1 MTKFVEALWRSLFY
15 SSALLT
21 GFFTLVR
28 AFDSVCCVVLC
39 CSVLY
44 YTVLC
49 YPYATLSHACGYWC
63 AMLYYTTYATLYYTI
78 LRCSAVVPCDD
89 AVDAVEWWRALQLLQ
104 SLALRAHK
112 QWHTGLLH
120 AGVRCVRRKLTP

>member
-28 AFDSVCCVVLC
+28 AFDSVSCAVLFC
-39 CSVLY
+39 AVLHCAVLSLCHPLTCMRLLVCHAILY
-44 YTVLC
+44 YIC
-49 YPYATLSHACGYWC
+49 YAI
-63 AMLYYTTYATLYYTI
+63 LYYAI
-78 LRCSAVVPCDD
+78 LRSAVVPCDD